1 MQENFVSA
9 ASPCLPVRRAR
20 QPMRSRC
27 AVEHLE
33 SRLLLTAAPAPLSTI
48 EAINYTQDAALN
60 GGDIIPPDPIA
71 AAGPAHVVNV
81 VNDAI
86 QWYTKAGVQQQ
97 SESTF
102 DFFAPAF
109 TNFLVNPPDLMSD
122 PKVLYDQYQGR
133 FVVSMLALSF
143 SLLGGA
149 DESHIVVAVSKD
161 SNPNDGWWFQAVD
174 SNVTIGQTDYFPD
187 FPQLGIDQNAVYLTG
202 NMFDFPSQT
211 AYGGSRLW
219 ILGKSALYA
228 GGTSTV
234 NIYDPATLSGA
245 TTGLQT
251 LEPAHM
257 YGTSPAGTSE
267 FLVSATDENDVEF
280 HDLNGADYIN
290 VVSIHNPLNSPTFTD
305 QFIMLGSTPA
315 AANIESA
322 SLPGPAPQASGDP
335 PIETNDGRVL
345 SAVWRNNALWAV
357 NTINPITGPDAG
369 QATAHWYKVDT
380 TTPAA
385 LALADQGSV
394 GGEDIA
400 PGTWTYM
407 PSIAVDGAG
416 DMAIGF
422 SASGDNLL
430 AGAYYTGRRPTD
442 PPGTVETSAALAAGQ
457 DGYIR
462 TLGSGVNRWGDYSAI
477 SVDPS
482 DDKTF
487 WVYNQYALT
496 RDPNPDINGEDGL
509 WGTRYASFVL
519 PAGPAVNHF
528 QINDGSAQRSR
539 VTSVKIQFDKAVTL
553 VAGAFTLALLNTGG
567 SGLNNNSAP
576 TNASAALGTPTS
588 SDGGL
593 TWVIPILAST
603 SFSDATGSLRD
614 GIFTLT
620 VHSSAVTDSA
630 SHTLAGGDPT
640 FTFFRLYGDIDGDA
654 TVGNIDFGRF
664 KTAYGSNLGDV
675 HYVAAFD
682 IDADNV
688 IGPIDFG
695 RFKKNFG
702 KAFVLPP

>member
-1 MQENFVSA
+1 
-9 ASPCLPVRRAR
+9 
-20 QPMRSRC
+20 
-27 AVEHLE
+27 VEHLE

-48 EAINYTQDAALN
+48 EAINYTQDSILN
-60 GGDIIPPDPIA
+60 GADIVPPDPVA
-71 AAGPAHVVNV
+71 AAGPTHVVNV

-86 QWYTKAGVQQQ
+86 EWYTKAGVQQQ
-97 SESTF
+97 SESTY
-102 DFFAPAF
+102 DFFTPAF
-109 TNFLVNPPDLMSD
+109 TNFVVSPPDVMSD
-122 PKVLYDQYQGR
+122 PKVVYDQYQGR
-133 FVVSMLALSF
+133 FVVSMVSLSF
-143 SLLGGA
+143 AFLGGA

-161 SNPNDGWWFQAVD
+161 SNPNDGWWFQAID
-174 SNVTIGQTDYFPD
+174 SNVTLGQTDYFPD
-187 FPQLGIDQNAVYLTG
+187 FPQLGIDQNAIYLTG

-211 AYGGSRLW
+211 QYGGSRLW
-219 ILGKSALYA
+219 ILGKSDLYA

-234 NIYDPATLSGA
+234 NIYDPAALSGA

-290 VVSIHNPLNSPTFTD
+290 VVSIHNPLTSPTFTD
-305 QFIMLGSTPA
+305 QYIMLGSTPA

-345 SAVWRNNALWAV
+345 SAVWRDNALWAV
-357 NTINPITGPDAG
+357 NTINPITGPDAT
-369 QATAHWYKVDT
+369 QATVHWYKVDT

-442 PPGTVETSAALAAGQ
+442 PPGTVDTSATLAAGQ

-462 TLGSGVNRWGDYSAI
+462 TLGGGANRWGDYSAI
-477 SVDPS
+477 SVDPG

-496 RDPNPDINGEDGL
+496 RAATPDDNGEDGL
-509 WGTRYASFVL
+509 WGTRYASFVF
-519 PAGPAVNHF
+519 PASPTVLSRT
-528 QINDGSAQRSR
+528 IDDGTAQRSMLR
-539 VTSVKIQFDKAVTL
+539 SLTYTFSSPVLLS
-553 VAGAFTLALLNTGG
+553 AGAITLFQLTGVTFPG
-567 SGLNNNSAP
+567 GVWTSGA
-576 TNASAALGTPTS
+576 TNVDASSALGTPVGSGTA
-588 SDGGL
+588 GANG
-593 TWVIPILAST
+593 TFTVWTIPIVVS
-603 SFSDATGSLRD
+603 SFSTTLVSTAHPAGGATLNDGIYQSTVHASLVTDAFGTQMAADATGLKFD
-614 GIFTLT
+614 
-620 VHSSAVTDSA
+620 
-630 SHTLAGGDPT
+630 
-640 FTFFRLYGDIDGDA
+640 RL
-654 TVGNIDFGRF
+654 F
-664 KTAYGSNLGDV
+664 GDV
-675 HYVAAFD
+675 NGDQRVNAVDYGQFTPSFGKNFGVAGFNPLFD
-682 IDADNV
+682 YNDDDRVNAVDY
-688 IGPIDFG
+688 GQFAL
-695 RFKKNFG
+695 RFG
-702 KAFVLPP
+702 KAFVYSG